1 MAPLQSY
8 GFVFNTSRHRTI
20 NCVSHTDFILSPGC
34 TSPHTVVGS
43 VFASS
48 DRALSFANGGPS
60 LTICQPRG
68 LFDSEFEG
76 GNDYNVLVG
85 LSGG

>member
-1 MAPLQSY
+1 M
-8 GFVFNTSRHRTI
+8 
-20 NCVSHTDFILSPGC
+20 
-34 TSPHTVVGS
+34 GS
-43 VFASS
+43 IFASS

-68 LFDSEFEG
+68 LFDPEFEG
-76 GNDYNVLVG
+76 GNDYNVPVG